1 MIRRSVLSIN
11 EANEGKLFLLD
22 NITDE
27 MLRVV
32 NLYIDLLW
40 DKKDFYSK
48 FVSEKVDTWLSAR
61 MQQCLGKQALEIV
74 KSQRKRKKKTKPI
87 LKRKSFNLDSRFI
100 DFQSGNYFDLW
111 IRLSSIGNKIQ
122 LKLPAKAHKHYNK
135 FKNWERNK
143 SIRLINKQGKWFI
156 EVFFEKKTPEL
167 KLKGKVIGLDCG
179 YKELI
184 KTSENKSYDDGIEQ
198 IYEKISRKKQG
209 SKAFKRALIERNN
222 LINQSLNKIDLL
234 DIRELVVEN
243 LKIVKH
249 KSKGK
254 IKKKFNNKL
263 QRWSYV
269 RVLQKL
275 HCMTEETGV
284 LFTKV
289 NPAYTSQKCC
299 NCGAICKSNR
309 KGKIYKCACGNNI
322 DADLN
327 AAINISHMGVY
338 SPHALH
344 QNIC

>member
-135 FKNWERNK
+135 FKN
-143 SIRLINKQGKWFI
+143 III
-156 EVFFEKKTPEL
+156 
-167 KLKGKVIGLDCG
+167 
-179 YKELI
+179 
-184 KTSENKSYDDGIEQ
+184 
-198 IYEKISRKKQG
+198 
-209 SKAFKRALIERNN
+209 
-222 LINQSLNKIDLL
+222 
-234 DIRELVVEN
+234 N
-243 LKIVKH
+243 LKI
-249 KSKGK
+249 GK
-254 IKKKFNNKL
+254 
-263 QRWSYV
+263 
-269 RVLQKL
+269 
-275 HCMTEETGV
+275 ETN
-284 LFTKV
+284 LF
-289 NPAYTSQKCC
+289 
-299 NCGAICKSNR
+299 
-309 KGKIYKCACGNNI
+309 
-322 DADLN
+322 D
-327 AAINISHMGVY
+327 
-338 SPHALH
+338 
-344 QNIC
+344 